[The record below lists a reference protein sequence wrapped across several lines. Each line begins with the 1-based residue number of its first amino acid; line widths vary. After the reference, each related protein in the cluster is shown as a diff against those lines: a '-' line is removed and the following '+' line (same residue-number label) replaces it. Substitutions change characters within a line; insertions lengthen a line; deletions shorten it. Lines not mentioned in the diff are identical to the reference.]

1 MEKKVQLLGGLALIL
16 FVLLIS
22 VIIMLLPK
30 ENNDNFVELDNISVN
45 GIVYK
50 DNNAYITINA
60 KDNRVFVIDAENNR
74 TFTFTGIESL
84 KPEDVVNKEDNKLV
98 NDLHK
103 KGVKLEKSTF
113 YYQINNIALTMEE
126 NGKATLYIRVDNKIR
141 VFDLYILK
149 TSYITD
155 IASKLELYNSAEFDN
170 SQGNLYFTTEYQLAR
185 YTEDT
190 NTIEINNEKFV
201 LPEEIKPYMGSMD
214 GVESLI
220 FASNYSEVLFTQRN
234 AKYIIPLPLNM
245 TLSINNQEEI
255 SLYDE
260 GSNSYNYISDA
271 MTKDHNGKVILK

>member
-1 MEKKVQLLGGLALIL
+1 MEKKVQLLGGLALIV

-74 TFTFTGIESL
+74 TFTFTGIEAL
-84 KPEDVVNKEDNKLV
+84 KPEDVVNKEDNKFI

-103 KGVKLEKSTF
+103 KGVKVEKSTF

-126 NGKATLYIRVDNKIR
+126 NGKATLYIRVGNNIR

-149 TSYITD
+149 ASYITD
-155 IASKLELYNSAEFDN
+155 IASKLELYNSAEFDD

-190 NTIEINNEKFV
+190 NTIEINNEKFI

-220 FASNYSEVLFTQRN
+220 SASNYSEVLFTQRN

-260 GSNSYNYISDA
+260 GAHSYNYISDA

>member
-50 DNNAYITINA
+50 DNSAYITINA

-74 TFTFTGIESL
+74 TFTFAGIESL

-126 NGKATLYIRVDNKIR
+126 NGKATLYIRVDNNIR

-155 IASKLELYNSAEFDN
+155 IAKKLELYNSEEFDD

-190 NTIEINNEKFV
+190 NTIEINNEKFI

-220 FASNYSEVLFTQRN
+220 SASNYSEVLFTQRN

-245 TLSINNQEEI
+245 TLSINNQEEV

-260 GSNSYNYISDA
+260 GSHSYNYISDA
-271 MTKDHNGKVILK
+271 MTKDYNGKVILK

>member
-45 GIVYK
+45 GIIYK
-50 DNNAYITINA
+50 DNSAYITINA

-126 NGKATLYIRVDNKIR
+126 NGKATLYIRVDNNIR

-155 IASKLELYNSAEFDN
+155 IAKKLELYNSEEFDD

-190 NTIEINNEKFV
+190 NTIEINNEKFI

-220 FASNYSEVLFTQRN
+220 SASNYSEVLFTQRN

-260 GSNSYNYISDA
+260 GSHSYNYISDA
-271 MTKDHNGKVILK
+271 MTKDYNGKVILK

>member
-50 DNNAYITINA
+50 DNNVYITINA
-60 KDNRVFVIDAENNR
+60 KDNRVFVIDSENNR

-84 KPEDVVNKEDNKLV
+84 KSEDVVNKEDNKLV

-126 NGKATLYIRVDNKIR
+126 NGKATLYIRVDNNIR

-155 IASKLELYNSAEFDN
+155 IAKKLELYNSEEFDD

-190 NTIEINNEKFV
+190 NTIEINNEKFI

-214 GVESLI
+214 GIESLI
-220 FASNYSEVLFTQRN
+220 SASNYSEVLFTQRN

-245 TLSINNQEEI
+245 TLSINNQEEV

-260 GSNSYNYISDA
+260 GSHSYNYISDA
-271 MTKDHNGKVILK
+271 MTKDYNGKVILK